1 MNEEHSTQRTAID
14 QIADGDGLQM
24 YKAAVPYLPVQMQ
37 KYFSLFIKFQ
47 EMQNLLSFFQA
58 PVHASSVNSEMPTN
72 PEDILEELCS
82 YGNAEQKAAI
92 EQALSL
98 MNTLKMYQNY
108 KDLI

>member
-1 MNEEHSTQRTAID
+1 MNEDLLTQLTAID

-24 YKAAVPYLPVQMQ
+24 YKAAVPYLPVQLQ

-47 EMQNLLSFFQA
+47 EMQNLLSFFNA
-58 PVHASSVNSEMPTN
+58 PVHASSVNAEAATN
-72 PEDILEELCS
+72 PEAILEELCS
-82 YGNAEQKAAI
+82 YGNAEQKASI